1 MSETITI
8 VITEQNVDALSQL
21 VSGDDI
27 NKLEKIKLEQER
39 NRLLS
44 QVDLI
49 DEKIGE
55 LNG

>member
-27 NKLEKIKLEQER
+27 NKLEKFKLEQER